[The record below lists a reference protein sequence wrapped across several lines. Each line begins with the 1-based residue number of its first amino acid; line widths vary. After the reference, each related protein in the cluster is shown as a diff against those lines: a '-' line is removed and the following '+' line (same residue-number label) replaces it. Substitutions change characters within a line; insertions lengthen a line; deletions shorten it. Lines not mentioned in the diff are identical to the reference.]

1 MTIHEP
7 ATLATD
13 LLLAALGG
21 WLAWQVHRR
30 MPAANLAA
38 HWWSR
43 TLALTAVSAFVGG
56 TYHGFAPNSPDAL
69 GAVWWIATLF
79 IISMTAAAMAL
90 SLLHAL
96 VPPAGQRRWLVVIA
110 FKLAAFGGVVLAHP
124 HFVVVI
130 IDYGLVLVLWAVAAL
145 WGRRP
150 WRGWMLAGIGLSVGA
165 AMVQQMRWGFAPRF
179 NHNDVYHVIQACAL
193 IAFYRAGRKL

>member
-13 LLLAALGG
+13 LLLAVLGG
-21 WLAWQVHRR
+21 WLAWRLRRR

-56 TYHGFAPNSPDAL
+56 TYHGFAPDFPAAF
-69 GAVWWIATLF
+69 GAAWWIATLF
-79 IISMTAAAMAL
+79 SISLLAAAMAM
-90 SLLHAL
+90 SLLHEL
-96 VPPAGQRRWLVVIA
+96 VPPAGQRRWLVLIT
-110 FKLAAFGGVVLAHP
+110 FKFAAFGGAVLNHP
-124 HFVVVI
+124 HFIMVI
-130 IDYGLVLVLWAVAAL
+130 IDYGLVMALWAGAAL

-150 WRGWMLAGIGLSVGA
+150 WRGWMLAGIGLSVA
-165 AMVQQMRWGFAPRF
+165 AAVVQQLRWGVSPRF
-179 NHNDVYHVIQACAL
+179 NHNDVYHVIQAFAL
-193 IAFYRAGRKL
+193 ITFYRAGRKL